1 MIARAQSKEPLVTAA
16 SPATRSPFAEPTHRV
31 GGGWIALFA
40 TAWLGIWMAQLT
52 PIQLLLPGQVEKV
65 VAGHWTITKALGLPA
80 ANIPT
85 PTGPHWADSI
95 IAFGII
101 SAIAGACA
109 LVTYPLTGALSDRTS
124 GRFGRR
130 RPWILLGVVVFA
142 LSLIALG
149 LQTSIVGV
157 GVFWSLSIIG
167 FCIASAA
174 TTATISDQ
182 VPVNQRGFASAWIS
196 APQAIGTILGLAL
209 VIALGLSV
217 FVGYTT
223 VGVLLL
229 VLAVP
234 FVGTVPDQPIRKDQ
248 RPSGGFL
255 TILEGFWINP
265 IKHPDFG
272 WTLLGRILVNLGNA
286 LGTTLLLYF
295 LQFGLQ
301 QSSADAQTG
310 LLTLTAVYLVFFV
323 AAALIFGRMSDR
335 IGRRKVFVYIAAYLQ
350 AIAAL
355 ILAFVPN
362 YTVAIFAA
370 GLLGIGYGCYMSVDQ
385 ALATQVLPDAH
396 SRGKDLGV
404 MNIATAVPQA
414 VGPLLGALIIL
425 FFAHLATAGAT
436 VVTTAITQTGE
447 SAGFAGL
454 FVASGA
460 LAILGGVAMIPIKS
474 VK

>member
-1 MIARAQSKEPLVTAA
+1 VTAA
-16 SPATRSPFAEPTHRV
+16 TPVTRSPFAEPTRRV

-52 PIQLLLPGQVEKV
+52 PIQALLPGQVEKV
-65 VAGHWTITKALGLPA
+65 VQGHWTLTQALTVPAVNLPSA
-80 ANIPT
+80 S
-85 PTGPHWADSI
+85 GPHWTNTI

-130 RPWILLGVVVFA
+130 RPWILAGVIVFA
-142 LSLIALG
+142 VSLIILG
-149 LQTSIVGV
+149 LQTTIVGV
-157 GVFWSLSIIG
+157 GVFWSLSLIG
-167 FCIASAA
+167 FCMASAA
-174 TTATISDQ
+174 ATATISDQ

-196 APQAIGTILGLAL
+196 APQAIGTILGLLL
-209 VIALGLSV
+209 VLVLGLTV

-229 VLAVP
+229 ILAIP
-234 FVGTVPDQPIRKDQ
+234 FVGTVPDQAIRKDQ
-248 RPSGGFL
+248 RPRGGFIA
-255 TILEGFWINP
+255 ILEGFWINP
-265 IKHPDFG
+265 VKHPDFG

-301 QSSADAQTG
+301 MKSADAFNG
-310 LLTLTAVYLVFFV
+310 LIELTAVYLVFFV
-323 AAALIFGRMSDR
+323 LAALVCGRISDR
-335 IGRRKVFVYIAAYLQ
+335 IGRRKVFVYLAAYLQ
-350 AIAAL
+350 AFAAL

-362 YTVAIFAA
+362 FTVAIFAA

-414 VGPLLGALIIL
+414 VGPLLGALVVLL
-425 FFAHLATAGAT
+425 FSSLATAGAVANPT
-436 VVTTAITQTGE
+436 ITHTGE
-447 SAGFAGL
+447 QAGFAGL
-454 FVASGA
+454 FVASGV